1 MRLLS
6 LLAGILLTGCQV
18 NSAASLPAPISSLFD
33 YQLQDPT
40 GNGLSLPEAVEQL
53 AEADVIMVGELHG
66 HQGIHRFQ
74 ADLLAQLLSQ
84 PRPFALAMEQFSREN
99 QDTVDAYLAGDMGE
113 DVFIEQSHAWP
124 GYRSDYRAL
133 ISLARDAQIP
143 VIAANAPRNIV
154 RCIGRQGADYLQRL
168 PKDERKWVAE
178 RLTLTDDA
186 YKARFMVNRHHGQA
200 PSEQQ
205 FAAQTTWDDTMAESI
220 QRYLQQH
227 PSHGVMLTVG
237 RFHIADG
244 LGTAQRLQQRAPG
257 LNIALIYPVTTDETL
272 PDAPLWTLRVAPLPA
287 SRLEGEPLPAFS
299 LSKPECLS
307 AGN

>member
-1 MRLLS
+1 MRLFS
-6 LLAGILLTGCQV
+6 LLAGILLSGCQV
-18 NSAASLPAPISSLFD
+18 NNAVSLPAPTPSLFD
-33 YQLQDPT
+33 YQLQDPA
-40 GNGLSLPEAVEQL
+40 GKRLSLPEAVEQL
-53 AEADVIMVGELHG
+53 ADADVIMVGELHG

-74 ADLLAQLLSQ
+74 ADLLAQLLNR
-84 PRPFALAMEQFSREN
+84 PRPFALAMEQFSRDN
-99 QDTVDAYLAGDMGE
+99 QDTVDAYLAGNMGE

-133 ISLARDAQIP
+133 ISLARDVRIP

-154 RCIGRQGADYLQRL
+154 RCIGRQGTDYLRRL
-168 PKDERKWVAE
+168 PKNERQWVAE

-186 YKARFMVNRHHGQA
+186 YKARFMENRHHGQP

-227 PSHGVMLTVG
+227 PGHGVMLTVG
-237 RFHIADG
+237 RFHIAEG
-244 LGTAQRLQQRAPG
+244 LGTAQRLQQRNSK
-257 LNIALIYPVTTDETL
+257 LNIALIYPVTTDEAL
-272 PDAPLWTLRVAPLPA
+272 PDAPLWTLQVAPLPA
-287 SRLEGEPLPAFS
+287 SRLAGEPLPAFS
-299 LSKPECLS
+299 LREPECLS